1 MMGIAAKYA
10 DVWEASYISPE
21 KFKLLFEKFV
31 KISDKSVGRSNKIT
45 SSIEL
50 DVIIAESDSELA
62 YKENYL

>member
-45 SSIEL
+45 SSI
-50 DVIIAESDSELA
+50 
-62 YKENYL
+62 YY